1 MCGIWRILRKLMHEL
16 DEKDRQILN
25 LLQKDG
31 RMTLKEIGKAIDL
44 SIDSTH
50 KRLKKLVENKVVHIG
65 AFIDP
70 KKIGYDIVA
79 CANIKIGNAS
89 DEEHKTFIDCL
100 VKSPHVIDVISTL
113 GEYDLKIV
121 FIAKTTEE
129 LEKIYRSVRHQ
140 FKDIISNWESVI
152 NLKVHKFEEY
162 SL

>member
-1 MCGIWRILRKLMHEL
+1 MPIQL
-16 DEKDRQILN
+16 DEKDKQILN

-31 RMTLKEIGKAIDL
+31 RMTLKEIGKAVNL

-50 KRLKKLVENKVVHIG
+50 KRLKKLVESKVVHVG

-70 KKIGYDIVA
+70 KLIGYEIVA
-79 CANIKIGNAS
+79 NVNIKIGNAS
-89 DEEHKTFIDCL
+89 EDEHKAFIDYL
-100 VKSPHVIDVISTL
+100 VKSPHTIEVISTL
-113 GEYDLKIV
+113 GQYDLVIV

-129 LEKIYRSVRHQ
+129 LEKIYRTVRHQ
-140 FKDIISNWESVI
+140 FKNIIADWESAI